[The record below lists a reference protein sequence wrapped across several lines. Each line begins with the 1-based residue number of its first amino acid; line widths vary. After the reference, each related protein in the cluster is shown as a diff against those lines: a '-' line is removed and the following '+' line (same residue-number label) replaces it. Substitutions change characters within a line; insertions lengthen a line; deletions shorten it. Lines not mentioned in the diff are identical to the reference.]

1 MTQEEIFNGLCDII
15 AKLDELSSE
24 CYTYECFN
32 TGIELDWISQRMR
45 DTLKTW
51 QEEIAK

>member
-1 MTQEEIFNGLCDII
+1 MMQEEIFNSLCDMI
-15 AKLDELSSE
+15 AELDELSSE
-24 CYTYECFN
+24 CFTQECFN

-51 QEEIAK
+51 QAEIVK